1 MPRGSDFLLEIG
13 VEELPPKALRALEQS
28 LLAEFGRELQRA
40 GLGHEGLQ
48 SYSSPRRLAVSARK
62 LATAQPSQLVEK
74 RGPPLAGARLADG
87 QWGRAA
93 QAFASSCG
101 CAPEDLE
108 TMRTDKGEWLRFR
121 GRQAGKT
128 AAELLPG
135 MVGAALKRL
144 PIPRA
149 MRWGSGSAEFIRPVH
164 WVVMLHGKRVV
175 PATILGRRSGR
186 RTMGHRFMGRA
197 RLGLATARDYASLLR
212 EQGKVIAGFEER
224 RATIL
229 RLASSLA
236 DRLGGTLVMSPELVD
251 EITGLVEWPVALTGG
266 FEEAYLKLPEAVIV
280 ASLQEHLRFFPIR
293 GKSGK
298 LLPAFVLISNL
309 ESRDPTAVS
318 GGGERVVRA
327 RLADA
332 AFFYQRDCSEPL
344 AARLEGLSEVRY
356 QAGLGSLGD
365 RAERLAELAEGLAAC
380 TGANPE
386 QARRAALLS
395 KADLLTGMVGE
406 FPRLQGVMGGHYAKR
421 DGEDEAVYTA
431 IGEHYDP
438 RLARDDIPLSPAGK
452 ALALADRLDILA
464 GLFAAGRG
472 PRGASDP
479 FGLRRA
485 ALAALRTCIEGD
497 VDLDLPARL
506 DQALALQP
514 IAVAEPGE
522 LRESLYNF
530 MVDRLRAWYLD
541 GLHPEVES
549 VTVSPELFSAVRARS
564 PASPLD
570 FHRRLIALHGFL
582 ALPAARDLAS
592 ANKRIANILRTADRD
607 EGREMDGDLLREP
620 QEQVLHALFL
630 LVLPQYRQRLDDLD
644 YAGALELLASLQ
656 EPLADFFDHVM
667 VMSEDP
673 ELRANRLALL
683 AGIRRTLLQVADLSL
698 LPGSK

>member
-13 VEELPPKALRALEQS
+13 VEELPPKALRTLEQS
-28 LLAEFGRELQRA
+28 LLAEFGRELDKA

-62 LATAQPSQLVEK
+62 LATGQPSQLVEK
-74 RGPPLAGARLADG
+74 RGPPLAVARDAGG
-87 QWGRAA
+87 QWSRAA
-93 QAFASSCG
+93 QAFAGSCG
-101 CAPEDLE
+101 CAPEDLG
-108 TMRTDKGEWLRFR
+108 TMRTDKGEWLRFQ
-121 GRQAGKT
+121 GRQAGKK
-128 AAELLPG
+128 AAELLPD
-135 MVGAALKRL
+135 MVAAALKRL

-149 MRWGSGSAEFIRPVH
+149 MRWGSGSTEFIRPVH
-164 WVVMLHGKRVV
+164 WVVMLHGKRIV

-197 RLGLATARDYASLLR
+197 RLGLETAGDYVSLLKDEGR
-212 EQGKVIAGFEER
+212 VIAGFEER

-236 DRLGGTLVMSPELVD
+236 DRLGGELVMSPELVD
-251 EITGLVEWPVALTGG
+251 EITGLVEWPVALSGG
-266 FEEAYLKLPEAVIV
+266 FEEVYLKLPEEVVI
-280 ASLQEHLRFFPIR
+280 ASLQEHLRFFPVR
-293 GKSGK
+293 GKSGT

-332 AFFYQRDCSEPL
+332 AFFYRRDCSEPL
-344 AARLEGLSEVRY
+344 SGRLEGLGDVRY
-356 QAGLGSLGD
+356 QARLGSLGD
-365 RAERLAELAEGLAAC
+365 RAERLAALAESLAAR
-380 TGANPE
+380 TGADPE
-386 QARRAALLS
+386 KARRAALLS

-406 FPRLQGVMGGHYAKR
+406 FPGLQGAMGGHYAER
-421 DGEDEAVYTA
+421 DGEDEAVHKA
-431 IGEHYDP
+431 IAEHYDP
-438 RLARDDIPLSPAGK
+438 RLARDDIPLSSAGK
-452 ALALADRLDILA
+452 AVALADRLDILA
-464 GLFAAGRG
+464 GLFAAGRR

-485 ALAALRTCIEGD
+485 GLAALRICIEGE
-497 VDLDLPARL
+497 VDLDLPALL
-506 DQALALQP
+506 DQTLALQP
-514 IAVAEPGE
+514 IGVSEPGE

-530 MVDRLRAWYLD
+530 MMDRLRAWYLD
-541 GLHPEVES
+541 GLHPEAES
-549 VTVSPELFSAVRARS
+549 VTFSPELFSAVRARS

-570 FHRRLIALHGFL
+570 FHRRMIALHGFL

-592 ANKRIANILRTADRD
+592 ANKRIGNILRTADRD
-607 EGREMDGDLLREP
+607 EGRELDGDQLREP
-620 QEQVLHALFL
+620 QEQILHSLFL

-644 YAGALELLASLQ
+644 YAGALKLLASLQ
-656 EPLADFFDHVM
+656 APLADFFEHVM

-683 AGIRRTLLQVADLSL
+683 AAIRRTFLQVADLSL